1 MEGPSSHLPFGIS
14 IYKTWSGLLRC
25 WKPETL
31 DFVVGARLYES
42 ALGYIYIPIWQ
53 FKSSKI
59 YYLKN
64 IYCKVQNL
72 KSSNE
77 DKKKKYSFL
86 CNIFFLII
94 LKGKLEGVFLEG
106 KIKEQSNH
114 IFNKSTLI
122 SIINGV
128 LIISYGVSKTSPFIQ
143 SCYCI
148 LYQNSK

>member
-42 ALGYIYIPIWQ
+42 ALGYIYIYIPIWQ

-77 DKKKKYSFL
+77 EKKNIVFL

-94 LKGKLEGVFLEG
+94 LKGKLGVFLEG

>member
-77 DKKKKYSFL
+77 DKKYIYSFL

-94 LKGKLEGVFLEG
+94 LKGTLKGVFLEG